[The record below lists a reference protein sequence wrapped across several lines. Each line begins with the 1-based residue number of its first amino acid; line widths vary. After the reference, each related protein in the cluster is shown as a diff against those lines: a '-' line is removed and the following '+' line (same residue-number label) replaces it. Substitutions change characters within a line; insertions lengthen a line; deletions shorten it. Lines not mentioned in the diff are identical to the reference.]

1 MKKFYSFFLV
11 AVCLFATSFAY
22 AATRT
27 VYFQKPSQWPDD
39 VYIYLWDNNGDN
51 GWNWNAENKM
61 TRDSETGLY
70 KYDAEDYWVNVIF
83 HSVANTNLQ
92 TADLTIADNTV
103 YTCNRI
109 SYNSDKPET
118 KSGWVLGTIDQFE
131 FVYFDDFKSNWA
143 AGHETLTN
151 WEPCVY
157 FFGSKNSPDW
167 PGTELVYDETLGYYK
182 GFVVKNESFIFNNG
196 MSNDDAE
203 KNNKQQ
209 TGDLTDYNQI
219 YYYGGSFP
227 RDVYALGN
235 IGLKGAS
242 KATSWN
248 PDNGEFKLSYLGK
261 GVYEINNIQMFE
273 DGKDGETSY
282 SKFRFHT
289 KLGTWESGDT
299 GTHYRPT
306 EETLLN
312 IGTGTSTTD
321 VTTDGTGDKSWK
333 VVTALTKDSETKA
346 DTYYVYDLKLDL
358 FNNELTIDGTKH
370 TTGVESISV
379 EDSAAP
385 VEYFNLQGVR
395 VENPENGLYIVRQGN
410 KVSKQLIR

>member
-27 VYFQKPSQWPDD
+27 VYFQKPSQWADNVSVHIWGD
-39 VYIYLWDNNGDN
+39 GVGSNWDKDEIL
-51 GWNWNAENKM
+51 AS
-61 TRDSETGLY
+61 RDANTGLY
-70 KYDAEDYWVNVIF
+70 YYTFNDDRYTGMKFRIKGVETAQTGDIKIEDG
-83 HSVANTNLQ
+83 A
-92 TADLTIADNTV
+92 V
-103 YTCNRI
+103 YTCMRN
-109 SYNSDKPET
+109 E
-118 KSGWVLGTIDQFE
+118 KSKSWKLGTIDQFE
-131 FVYFDDFKSNWA
+131 FVYFDDFKSNWG
-143 AGHETLTN
+143 AGHETLSN
-151 WEPCVY
+151 LEPCVY
-157 FFGSKNSPDW
+157 YFKDNDTGSTNW

-182 GFVVKNESFIFNNG
+182 GFILKYGRTFIFNNG
-196 MSNDDAE
+196 MSDDDAE

-209 TGDLTDYNQI
+209 TGNLTDYNQI

-227 RDVYALGN
+227 RDVYAVGN
-235 IGLKGAS
+235 IGFEGAS
-242 KATSWN
+242 EATLWA
-248 PDNGEFKLSYLGK
+248 PHNGDFKLSYLGK
-261 GVYEINNIQMFE
+261 GVYEIKNIQMFE
-273 DGKDGETSY
+273 DVNDGVKTGY

-321 VTTDGTGDKSWK
+321 VTTDATDDRNWK
-333 VVTALTKDSETKA
+333 VETALVKNTQTGV

-358 FNNELTIDGTKH
+358 LNNKLTIDGTHH